1 MGKKQP
7 RYESELDKFHSWIDN
22 LKNASET
29 SIILVEGKNDKKA
42 LESFKIKN
50 VYCLRGAIFQ
60 TVEFIASKNKECI
73 LLVDLDAEGRKLH
86 ARLLTDLQANGVKVN
101 TRFRKLL
108 FATKIRNIEAIP
120 KYLERHLTL
129 NPRKRPSWF

>member
-7 RYESELDKFHSWIDN
+7 KGETELDKFHSWIEH

-29 SIILVEGKNDKKA
+29 KVILVEGKNDKKA

-50 VYCLRGAIFQ
+50 IIYLKDSLYKV
-60 TVEFIASKNKECI
+60 VEDIAETGKQCI

-86 ARLLTDLQANGVKVN
+86 ARLLSDLQANGVKVN

-108 FATKIRNIEAIP
+108 FTTRIRTIEAIP
-120 KYLERHLTL
+120 KYIERQLTL
-129 NPRKRPSWF
+129 TPRKRPSWF